1 MLQGENSMIDYLKP
15 EFLGT
20 IAITAGSI
28 VSKPFAASVIAGA
41 LGVFIA
47 CAILFA
53 RRYRSV

>member
-1 MLQGENSMIDYLKP
+1 MIDYLKP